1 VDTIYKAM
9 TPDELRRAIDRN
21 RKLMKEAAK
30 HLEFLKAEEYKQ
42 EIVRL
47 EGMLNK

>member
-1 VDTIYKAM
+1 VDTIYNAM

-42 EIVRL
+42 EVVRL
-47 EGMLNK
+47 EALLAC

>member
-1 VDTIYKAM
+1 M
-9 TPDELRRAIDRN
+9 TPDEIRRAIDRN
-21 RKLMKEAAK
+21 RKLMKDAAK

-47 EGMLNK
+47 EALL